1 VKSFYTFVGNATHKK
16 DLKILNTMS
25 EHVTENE
32 NVVKSNNFIHQI
44 VEEEISAG
52 KNNGRV
58 HTRFP
63 PEPNGYLHIGH
74 AKSICLNFG
83 TAQKYNGLTNLRFDD
98 TNPSKEDTEYV
109 DSIMEDVRWLG
120 FDWDNRL
127 FYASDYFDKLFEFAV
142 KLIKEGKAYIDDQD
156 AETISAQKGTPT
168 RPGTESPFRN
178 RTVEENLDLF
188 MRMKAGEFNEGERV
202 LRGKIDM
209 TSPNMHMR
217 DPILYRIMKT
227 PHHRTGDKWC
237 IYPMYDFAHGQCD
250 YWEGIT
256 HSICTLEFEVH
267 RPLYDWFIDQ
277 LKDSDYRPRQIEFSR
292 LNLNYTVMSKRKLL
306 ELVKDG
312 HVNGWDDPR
321 MPTICG
327 LRRRGYTPESI
338 RNFAER
344 IGVTKT
350 DGITDV
356 ALLEYSIRE
365 DLNKSA
371 QRVMG
376 VLNPLK
382 MVITNYPEGLIE
394 EMDAINNPEDESM
407 GTRKVP
413 FTRELYIERD
423 DFMENPPKKFFRL
436 SPGVEVRLRYAYFV
450 TCTDVVKDANG
461 EITEI
466 HCTYDPASRGGNS
479 PDGRKVKSTIHWVSA
494 TENIE
499 AEVRLYDRLFSDE
512 EPDGHK
518 DIDFKEFMNHDSLQ
532 VLPKCY
538 IEPFVKDAKPLDHFQ
553 FERLG
558 YFNIDQDSTPEKLV
572 FNRTVQLK
580 DTWAKQCK

>member
-1 VKSFYTFVGNATHKK
+1 
-16 DLKILNTMS
+16 MS
-25 EHVTENE
+25 EHTIEND
-32 NVVKSNNFIHQI
+32 NMAKSNNFIHQI
-44 VEEEISAG
+44 VEEELKAG
-52 KNNGRV
+52 KNNGLV

-98 TNPSKEDTEYV
+98 TNPSKEETEYV
-109 DSIMEDVRWLG
+109 DSIKEDVHWLG
-120 FDWDNRL
+120 FTWDDREY
-127 FYASDYFDKLFEFAV
+127 YASDYFDQLFDFAV
-142 KLIKEGKAYIDDQD
+142 KLIQEGKAYIDDQD
-156 AETISAQKGTPT
+156 AETISSQKGTPT

-178 RTVEENLDLF
+178 RPVEENLNLF
-188 MRMKAGEFNEGERV
+188 MGMKAGEFDEGALV
-202 LRGKIDM
+202 LRAKIDM
-209 TSPNMHMR
+209 SSPNMHMR

-277 LKDSDYRPRQIEFSR
+277 LKDSDYRPRQIEFAR
-292 LNLNYTVMSKRKLL
+292 LNLTYTVMSKRKLL
-306 ELVKDG
+306 ELVKDN
-312 HVNGWDDPR
+312 HVTGWDDPR

-327 LRRRGYTPESI
+327 LRRRGYTPESL

-344 IGVTKT
+344 IGVTKV
-350 DGITDV
+350 DGMNDV
-356 ALLEYSIRE
+356 ALLEHSIRE
-365 DLNKSA
+365 DLNKRA

-382 MVITNYPEGLIE
+382 VVITNCPEE
-394 EMDAINNPEDESM
+394 VVEQMEAVNNPEDPGM
-407 GTRKVP
+407 GTRLVP

-423 DFMENPPKKFFRL
+423 DFMEEPPKKFFRL
-436 SPGVEVRLRYAYFV
+436 SPGNEVRLRYAYFV
-450 TCTDVVKDANG
+450 TCTNVVKDTNG

-479 PDGRKVKSTIHWVSA
+479 PDGRKVKSTLHWVSA
-494 TENIE
+494 TENVE
-499 AEVRLYDRLFSDE
+499 AEVRLYDRLFSE
-512 EPDGHK
+512 ENPDGHK

-538 IEPFVKDAKPLDHFQ
+538 IEPFVKDAKVLDHFQ

-558 YFNIDQDSTPEKLV
+558 YFNVDQDSTSGKLV

-580 DTWAKQCK
+580 DTWTKVMQK